1 MFKLE
6 LKLQNLTL
14 KEYSLTNGA
23 RLKIGRHKMNEIVLD
38 DVAVSRLHA
47 SIQIN
52 RGKLL
57 LFDQGSKNG
66 TMING
71 TRVQSAELHN
81 GDIVRIGNKFTIKVH
96 VPSKERQSTI
106 TGEQDQVTSALIT
119 SAPTIC

>member
-14 KEYSLTNGA
+14 KEYSLSNGA
-23 RLKIGRHKMNEIVLD
+23 RLKIGRHQMNEIVLD
-38 DVAVSRLHA
+38 DAAVSRLHA
-47 SIQIN
+47 SIAMN
-52 RGKLL
+52 GGKLL

-71 TRVQSAELHN
+71 TKVQSAELHD

-96 VPSKERQSTI
+96 VPPKERQSTI
-106 TGEQDQVTSALIT
+106 TGEQDQATGALKT